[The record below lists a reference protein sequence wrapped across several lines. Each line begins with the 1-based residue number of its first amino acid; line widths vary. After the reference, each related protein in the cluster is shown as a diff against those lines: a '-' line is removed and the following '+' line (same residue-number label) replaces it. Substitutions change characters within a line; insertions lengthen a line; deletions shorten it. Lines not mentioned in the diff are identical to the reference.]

1 VACFLQVFSDMS
13 DAIRT
18 DWRLEEVQTAT
29 GGCDIIFKHS
39 DQCDLSAGA
48 AETIFD
54 ALDSATAG
62 LRLWMLTV
70 QDDRA
75 LSNRVAEVFAIAHAT
90 PQAIVLRDGTP
101 VEVRS
106 HRRIT
111 REWIMHWV
119 NQSRVET

>member
-1 VACFLQVFSDMS
+1 MN

-39 DQCDLSAGA
+39 DQCDLSASA

-54 ALDSATAG
+54 ALDSGTAG

-70 QDDRA
+70 QDDRV
-75 LSNRVAEVFAIAHAT
+75 LSNRVAEVFDIAHAT

-101 VEVRS
+101 IEVRT
-106 HRRIT
+106 HRCIT
-111 REWIMHWV
+111 REWMMQWV
-119 NQSRVET
+119 NQSPRVET